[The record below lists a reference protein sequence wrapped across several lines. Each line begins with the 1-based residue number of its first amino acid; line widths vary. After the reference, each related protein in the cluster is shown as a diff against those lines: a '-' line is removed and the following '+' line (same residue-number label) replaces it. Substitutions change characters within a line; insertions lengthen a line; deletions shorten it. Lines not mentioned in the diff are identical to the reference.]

1 MALRKGRCRLK
12 DQLNI
17 SQAEFARKME
27 VTESTVSHW
36 ITGRQKMNLD
46 NAVLASRILH
56 CKVED
61 LYEWIEY
68 KRL

>member
-12 DQLNI
+12 DLLNMP
-17 SQAEFARKME
+17 QTEFARRME

-36 ITGRQKMNLD
+36 IAGKQKMNLD

-56 CKVED
+56 CSVDD
-61 LYEWIEY
+61 LYEWIEF
-68 KRL
+68 RR